1 MNQRN
6 IEKPSPGLNSPPPAA
21 LPPLPQV
28 TACAKG
34 EVAGRNIEE
43 AAYALH
49 DNGVRCHHG
58 EYHSTRSDGGANRE
72 EIRSRR
78 RTRLTAATWVVLKLE
93 LKLKRLR
100 GLLSYIPRI
109 PLASATISATAGILP
124 TVEPFSNPGW
134 AF

>member
-1 MNQRN
+1 M
-6 IEKPSPGLNSPPPAA
+6 I
-21 LPPLPQV
+21 
-28 TACAKG
+28 
-34 EVAGRNIEE
+34 
-43 AAYALH
+43 
-49 DNGVRCHHG
+49 
-58 EYHSTRSDGGANRE
+58 
-72 EIRSRR
+72 
-78 RTRLTAATWVVLKLE
+78 RLTHAWGLKLKLKLKLELELKLE